1 MAMLGLIAPLATND
15 PLGGESFT
23 RGLLGMP
30 EGLVEHQWKWV

>member
-23 RGLLGMP
+23 RGLLGIT
-30 EGLVEHQWKWV
+30 EGLVEHQ